1 MQKMDWKGITEKL
14 QKYKYVALILCIGVA
29 LMLLPTGNDPGTKAP
44 KPEQATDLTFDL
56 AELEKELGTALSEI
70 RGVGEATVVLSL
82 MDTGEDVLAVDQL
95 AEGETKT
102 VIVSGGSYVQ
112 QPVRIKTNYPRF
124 QGALVV
130 CDGGGNAAVKL
141 EVLKAV
147 SAITGLSSDQ
157 ISINQRK

>member
-1 MQKMDWKGITEKL
+1 MQKVDWKQKTEKL
-14 QKYKYVALILCIGVA
+14 QKYKYVALVLCIGVA
-29 LMLLPTGNDPGTKAP
+29 LMLLPTGTKSGTEPKIAEKAS
-44 KPEQATDLTFDL
+44 DLSFDL
-56 AELEKELGTALSEI
+56 VGLQEELGKALSEI

-82 MDTGEDVLAVDQL
+82 SDTGEDVLAVDQL
-95 AEGETKT
+95 PEGETKT
-102 VIVSGGSYVQ
+102 VIISGGSYVQ
-112 QPVRIKTNYPRF
+112 QPVRVKSNYPRF